1 RRGGPQAMTTDS
13 LPGPKRFPKAALI
26 LGWLLLLLGLLHWL
40 FQPLPAWGLSQA
52 SLSQASPS
60 QASPSQAGLPQEP
73 QVAALASPAQ
83 LAEGGRLFAN
93 TCAGC
98 HLNGGNIV
106 RRDRTLKLKALQRRG
121 IDGPEAIA
129 RIAAQGIGRMD
140 GYAKVLGPDGPEK
153 VGAWV
158 WKQALEN
165 WPRSS

>member
-1 RRGGPQAMTTDS
+1 MTTDS
-13 LPGPKRFPKAALI
+13 LPGPKRLPKAALI

-40 FQPLPAWGLSQA
+40 FQPLPAWGLSQE
-52 SLSQASPS
+52 L
-60 QASPSQAGLPQEP
+60 QEP
-73 QVAALASPAQ
+73 QVAVLASPAQ

-121 IDGPEAIA
+121 IDDPGAIA
-129 RIAAQGIGRMD
+129 RIATEGIGRMD

>member
-1 RRGGPQAMTTDS
+1 MTTDS

-52 SLSQASPS
+52 SLSQASLSQASPS
-60 QASPSQAGLPQEP
+60 EASPSQAGLPQEP

-83 LAEGGRLFAN
+83 LAQGGRLFAN

-153 VGAWV
+153 VGDWV

>member
-1 RRGGPQAMTTDS
+1 MSTDS

-52 SLSQASPS
+52 DL
-60 QASPSQAGLPQEP
+60 SQAGLPQEL
-73 QVAALASPAQ
+73 QVAVLASPAQ

-106 RRDRTLKLKALQRRG
+106 RRDRTLKLKALQRNG
-121 IDGPEAIA
+121 IDGPGAIA
-129 RIAAQGIGRMD
+129 RIAAEGIGRMD

>member
-1 RRGGPQAMTTDS
+1 MTTDS

-52 SLSQASPS
+52 GLP
-60 QASPSQAGLPQEP
+60 QAGLPQEP
-73 QVAALASPAQ
+73 QEPQELQVVVLASPAQ

-129 RIAAQGIGRMD
+129 RIAAEGIGRMD

>member
-1 RRGGPQAMTTDS
+1 MTTDS

-40 FQPLPAWGLSQA
+40 FQPLPAWGLSQE
-52 SLSQASPS
+52 L
-60 QASPSQAGLPQEP
+60 QEL
-73 QVAALASPAQ
+73 QVAVLASPAQ

-129 RIAAQGIGRMD
+129 RIAAEGIGRMD

>member
-1 RRGGPQAMTTDS
+1 MTTDS

-52 SLSQASPS
+52 
-60 QASPSQAGLPQEP
+60 GLPQEP
-73 QVAALASPAQ
+73 LEPQELQVAVLASPAQ

-129 RIAAQGIGRMD
+129 RIAAEGIGRMD

>member
-1 RRGGPQAMTTDS
+1 MTTDS

-26 LGWLLLLLGLLHWL
+26 LGWLLLLLSLLHWL

-52 SLSQASPS
+52 GPTQPGL
-60 QASPSQAGLPQEP
+60 SQAGLPQESQEPQEP
-73 QVAALASPAQ
+73 QVAVLASPAQ

-98 HLNGGNIV
+98 HLKGGNIV
-106 RRDRTLKLKALQRRG
+106 RRDRTLKLKALPRRG

-129 RIAAQGIGRMD
+129 RIAAEGIGRMD

>member
-1 RRGGPQAMTTDS
+1 MTTDS

-129 RIAAQGIGRMD
+129 RIAAEGIGRMD

>member
-1 RRGGPQAMTTDS
+1 MTTDS

-40 FQPLPAWGLSQA
+40 FQPLPVWGLSQA
-52 SLSQASPS
+52 APTQPGLSQAGL
-60 QASPSQAGLPQEP
+60 SQAGLPQEP
-73 QVAALASPAQ
+73 QEPQVAVLASPAQ
-83 LAEGGRLFAN
+83 LAEGGRLFTN

-129 RIAAQGIGRMD
+129 RIAAEGIGRMD

>member
-1 RRGGPQAMTTDS
+1 MTTDS
-13 LPGPKRFPKAALI
+13 LPRPKRFPKAALI

-52 SLSQASPS
+52 
-60 QASPSQAGLPQEP
+60 GLPQEP
-73 QVAALASPAQ
+73 QELQVAVLASPAQ

-121 IDGPEAIA
+121 IDGPETIA
-129 RIAAQGIGRMD
+129 RIAAEGIGRMD

>member
-1 RRGGPQAMTTDS
+1 MTTDS
-13 LPGPKRFPKAALI
+13 LPGPKRLPKAALI

-52 SLSQASPS
+52 DLPQE
-60 QASPSQAGLPQEP
+60 PQEP
-73 QVAALASPAQ
+73 QVAVLASPAQ

-121 IDGPEAIA
+121 IDGPETIA
-129 RIAAQGIGRMD
+129 RIAAEGIGRMD
-140 GYAKVLGPDGPEK
+140 GYVKVLGPDGPEK

>member
-1 RRGGPQAMTTDS
+1 MTTDS

-83 LAEGGRLFAN
+83 LAQGGRLFAN

>member
-1 RRGGPQAMTTDS
+1 MTTDS

-40 FQPLPAWGLSQA
+40 FQPLPAWGLSQEP
-52 SLSQASPS
+52 QE
-60 QASPSQAGLPQEP
+60 PQEP
-73 QVAALASPAQ
+73 QVAVLASPAL

-129 RIAAQGIGRMD
+129 RIAAEGIGRMD

>member
-1 RRGGPQAMTTDS
+1 MTTDS

-60 QASPSQAGLPQEP
+60 QASPSQAGLAQEP

>member
-1 RRGGPQAMTTDS
+1 MTTDS
-13 LPGPKRFPKAALI
+13 LPGPKRLPKAALI

-40 FQPLPAWGLSQA
+40 FQPLPAWGLSQE
-52 SLSQASPS
+52 L
-60 QASPSQAGLPQEP
+60 QEP
-73 QVAALASPAQ
+73 QVAVLASPVQ

-106 RRDRTLKLKALQRRG
+106 RRDRTLKFKALQRRG

-129 RIAAQGIGRMD
+129 RIAAEGIGRMD

>member
-1 RRGGPQAMTTDS
+1 MTTDS
-13 LPGPKRFPKAALI
+13 LPDPKRFPKAALI

-40 FQPLPAWGLSQA
+40 FQPLTAWGLSQA
-52 SLSQASPS
+52 SLSQASLSQASPS
-60 QASPSQAGLPQEP
+60 EASPSQAGLPQEP

-83 LAEGGRLFAN
+83 LAQGGRLFAN

>member
-1 RRGGPQAMTTDS
+1 MTTDS

-40 FQPLPAWGLSQA
+40 FQPLPAWGLPQE
-52 SLSQASPS
+52 LQEL
-60 QASPSQAGLPQEP
+60 QEPQEP
-73 QVAALASPAQ
+73 QVAVLASPNQ

-106 RRDRTLKLKALQRRG
+106 RRDRTLKLKALHRRG

-129 RIAAQGIGRMD
+129 RIAAEGIGRMD

>member
-1 RRGGPQAMTTDS
+1 MTTDS

-52 SLSQASPS
+52 SLSQASLS
-60 QASPSQAGLPQEP
+60 QASPSQAGLAQEP

-129 RIAAQGIGRMD
+129 RIAARGIGRMD

>member
-1 RRGGPQAMTTDS
+1 MTTDS
-13 LPGPKRFPKAALI
+13 LPRPKRFPKAALI

-52 SLSQASPS
+52 GL
-60 QASPSQAGLPQEP
+60 SQAGLPQEP
-73 QVAALASPAQ
+73 HELKELQVAVLASPAQ

-129 RIAAQGIGRMD
+129 RIAAEGIGRMD

>member
-1 RRGGPQAMTTDS
+1 MTTDS

-40 FQPLPAWGLSQA
+40 FQPLPAWGLPQE
-52 SLSQASPS
+52 LQEL
-60 QASPSQAGLPQEP
+60 QEPQEP
-73 QVAALASPAQ
+73 QVAVLASPAQ

-129 RIAAQGIGRMD
+129 RIAAEGIGRMD

>member
-1 RRGGPQAMTTDS
+1 MTTDS

-26 LGWLLLLLGLLHWL
+26 LGWLLLLLVLLHWL
-40 FQPLPAWGLSQA
+40 FQPLPARGLSEE
-52 SLSQASPS
+52 
-60 QASPSQAGLPQEP
+60 PQEP
-73 QVAALASPAQ
+73 QVAVLASPAR

-121 IDGPEAIA
+121 IDGPGAIA
-129 RIAAQGIGRMD
+129 RIAAEGVGRMD

>member
-1 RRGGPQAMTTDS
+1 MTTDS

-40 FQPLPAWGLSQA
+40 FQPLPAWGLPQEPQE
-52 SLSQASPS
+52 LQE
-60 QASPSQAGLPQEP
+60 PQEP
-73 QVAALASPAQ
+73 QVAVLASPAQ

-129 RIAAQGIGRMD
+129 RIAAEGIGRMD
-140 GYAKVLGPDGPEK
+140 GYAKVLGADGPEK

>member
-1 RRGGPQAMTTDS
+1 MSTDS

-40 FQPLPAWGLSQA
+40 FQPMPAWGLT
-52 SLSQASPS
+52 
-60 QASPSQAGLPQEP
+60 QEP
-73 QVAALASPAQ
+73 QQSQVAVLTSPAQ
-83 LAEGGRLFAN
+83 LAEGGRLFTN
-93 TCAGC
+93 TCSGC

-129 RIAAQGIGRMD
+129 RIAAEGIGRMD
-140 GYAKVLGPDGPEK
+140 GYAKVLGPEGPEK

>member
-1 RRGGPQAMTTDS
+1 MTTDS

-40 FQPLPAWGLSQA
+40 FQPLPAWGLSEA
-52 SLSQASPS
+52 SPSQASPS
-60 QASPSQAGLPQEP
+60 EASPSQAGLPQEP

>member
-1 RRGGPQAMTTDS
+1 MSTDS
-13 LPGPKRFPKAALI
+13 LPGPKRIPKAALI
-26 LGWLLLLLGLLHWL
+26 LGWLLLTLCLLHWL
-40 FQPLPAWGLSQA
+40 FQPLPAWGL
-52 SLSQASPS
+52 
-60 QASPSQAGLPQEP
+60 PQEP
-73 QVAALASPAQ
+73 QEPRVAALASPDR

-106 RRDRTLKLKALQRRG
+106 RRDRTLKLKALQRQG
-121 IDGPEAIA
+121 IDGPGAIA
-129 RIAAQGIGRMD
+129 RIAAEGIGRMD

>member
-1 RRGGPQAMTTDS
+1 MTTDS
-13 LPGPKRFPKAALI
+13 LPRPKRFPKAALI

-52 SLSQASPS
+52 GLP
-60 QASPSQAGLPQEP
+60 QAGLPQELQEP
-73 QVAALASPAQ
+73 QVAVLASPAQ

-121 IDGPEAIA
+121 IDGPGAIA
-129 RIAAQGIGRMD
+129 RIAAEGIGRMD

>member
-1 RRGGPQAMTTDS
+1 MTIDS

-52 SLSQASPS
+52 
-60 QASPSQAGLPQEP
+60 GLPREPQEPQEPQELQEP
-73 QVAALASPAQ
+73 QVAVLASPAQ
-83 LAEGGRLFAN
+83 LGEGGRLFAN

-121 IDGPEAIA
+121 IDGPETIA
-129 RIAAQGIGRMD
+129 RIAAEGIGRMD

-165 WPRSS
+165 WPRSN

>member
-1 RRGGPQAMTTDS
+1 MTTDS

>member
-1 RRGGPQAMTTDS
+1 MTTDS

-40 FQPLPAWGLSQA
+40 FQPQPAW
-52 SLSQASPS
+52 
-60 QASPSQAGLPQEP
+60 GLPQEP
-73 QVAALASPAQ
+73 QELQELQELQEPQEPQVAVLASPAQ

-129 RIAAQGIGRMD
+129 RIAAEGIGRMD

>member
-1 RRGGPQAMTTDS
+1 MTTDS

-40 FQPLPAWGLSQA
+40 FQPLPAWGLPKEPQE
-52 SLSQASPS
+52 
-60 QASPSQAGLPQEP
+60 PQEP
-73 QVAALASPAQ
+73 QVAVLASPAQ
-83 LAEGGRLFAN
+83 LVEGGRLFAN

-121 IDGPEAIA
+121 IDGADAIA
-129 RIAAQGIGRMD
+129 RIAAEGIGRMD
-140 GYAKVLGPDGPEK
+140 GYAKVLGPEGPEK

>member
-1 RRGGPQAMTTDS
+1 MTTDS

-40 FQPLPAWGLSQA
+40 FQPLPAWGLPQE
-52 SLSQASPS
+52 LQE
-60 QASPSQAGLPQEP
+60 PQEP
-73 QVAALASPAQ
+73 QVAVLASPAQ

-129 RIAAQGIGRMD
+129 RIAAEGIGRMD

>member
-1 RRGGPQAMTTDS
+1 MSTDS
-13 LPGPKRFPKAALI
+13 LPGPKRFPKATLI

-40 FQPLPAWGLSQA
+40 FQPLPAWGL
-52 SLSQASPS
+52 P
-60 QASPSQAGLPQEP
+60 QAGLPQEP
-73 QVAALASPAQ
+73 QVAVLASAAQ
-83 LAEGGRLFAN
+83 AAEGGRLFAN

-106 RRDRTLKLKALQRRG
+106 RRDRTLKLKALQRNG
-121 IDGPEAIA
+121 IDSPGAIA
-129 RIAAQGIGRMD
+129 RIAAEGIGRMD

-158 WKQALEN
+158 WQQALEN

>member
-1 RRGGPQAMTTDS
+1 
-13 LPGPKRFPKAALI
+13 
-26 LGWLLLLLGLLHWL
+26 LLHWL
-40 FQPLPAWGLSQA
+40 FQPLPAWGLPQE
-52 SLSQASPS
+52 LQE
-60 QASPSQAGLPQEP
+60 PQEP
-73 QVAALASPAQ
+73 QVAVLASPAQ

-129 RIAAQGIGRMD
+129 RIAAEGIGRMD

>member
-1 RRGGPQAMTTDS
+1 MTTDS
-13 LPGPKRFPKAALI
+13 LPGSKRFPKAALI

-40 FQPLPAWGLSQA
+40 FQPLPAWGLPQA
-52 SLSQASPS
+52 SL
-60 QASPSQAGLPQEP
+60 SQAGLPQEP

-83 LAEGGRLFAN
+83 LAQGGRLFAN

>member
-1 RRGGPQAMTTDS
+1 MSTDS

-26 LGWLLLLLGLLHWL
+26 LGWLVLLLGLLHWL
-40 FQPLPAWGLSQA
+40 FQPMPAWGLA
-52 SLSQASPS
+52 
-60 QASPSQAGLPQEP
+60 QEP
-73 QVAALASPAQ
+73 QAAEVAVLASPTQ

-106 RRDRTLKLKALQRRG
+106 RRDRTLKLKALQRNG
-121 IDGPEAIA
+121 IDGPGAIA
-129 RIAAQGIGRMD
+129 QIAAEGIGRMD

-158 WKQALEN
+158 WQQALEN

>member
-1 RRGGPQAMTTDS
+1 
-13 LPGPKRFPKAALI
+13 
-26 LGWLLLLLGLLHWL
+26 
-40 FQPLPAWGLSQA
+40 
-52 SLSQASPS
+52 
-60 QASPSQAGLPQEP
+60 
-73 QVAALASPAQ
+73 
-83 LAEGGRLFAN
+83 
-93 TCAGC
+93 
-98 HLNGGNIV
+98 V

-129 RIAAQGIGRMD
+129 LIAAEGIGRMD

>member
-1 RRGGPQAMTTDS
+1 MTTDS
-13 LPGPKRFPKAALI
+13 LPGPKRLPKAALI

-40 FQPLPAWGLSQA
+40 FQPLPAWGLSQE
-52 SLSQASPS
+52 L
-60 QASPSQAGLPQEP
+60 QEP
-73 QVAALASPAQ
+73 QVAVLASPVQ

-129 RIAAQGIGRMD
+129 RIAAEGIGRMD